1 MRKAVFE
8 RGLWS
13 LLLLIAPLACRAD
26 GTAPTPPPHGAEA
39 ATPPEFIDFLEYL
52 GSWEGDEQDW
62 VQFLETEEDAPQ
74 RDAVENEADVT
85 EDKDDVVS

>member
-1 MRKAVFE
+1 MPKAAFE

-13 LLLLIAPLACRAD
+13 LLLLAPLACRAD
-26 GTAPTPPPHGAEA
+26 GTATTPPSREA
-39 ATPPEFIDFLEYL
+39 VTPPEFIDFLEYL

-62 VQFLETEEDAPQ
+62 VQFLEEEEDAPQ
-74 RDAVENEADVT
+74 RDAVEKEADVT

>member
-1 MRKAVFE
+1 MPKAAFE

-13 LLLLIAPLACRAD
+13 LLLLAPLACRAD
-26 GTAPTPPPHGAEA
+26 GTVAAPPHGAE
-39 ATPPEFIDFLEYL
+39 TTTPPPEFIDFLEYL

-62 VQFLETEEDAPQ
+62 VQFLEEEEDAPQ
-74 RDAVENEADVT
+74 RDAVEEQAVT

>member
-1 MRKAVFE
+1 MPKAAFE

-13 LLLLIAPLACRAD
+13 ALLLIAPLACRAD
-26 GTAPTPPPHGAEA
+26 GTVATPPHNAET
-39 ATPPEFIDFLEYL
+39 ATAPEFIDFLEYL

-62 VQFLETEEDAPQ
+62 VQFLEMLEDAPQ

>member
-1 MRKAVFE
+1 MPKAAFE

-13 LLLLIAPLACRAD
+13 LLLLAPLACQAG
-26 GTAPTPPPHGAEA
+26 GTAAPPPRGTE
-39 ATPPEFIDFLEYL
+39 TPPEFMDFLEYL

-62 VQFLETEEDAPQ
+62 VQFLEEEEDAPQ
-74 RDAVENEADVT
+74 RDAVEKEADVT